1 METTQ
6 VLHIES
12 FSLRTEEDFRKLYDA
27 HWEEVCSICLR
38 LTGDTSLSE
47 DLTQDIFVSIWE
59 RKEKLRLRE
68 SIGAYLAKSAKLKV
82 FEHYRNL
89 SIKTKNLNEI
99 QRKTNNSVQ
108 DTDLPLVQSLLLKQ
122 IQKVVQSFPQQRR
135 VIFDMSRNHGMNNQ
149 EISEVL
155 NLSPR
160 NVRYHLKKAVLKIK
174 SELHRL
180 SVIIIFFFFS

>member
-12 FSLRTEEDFRKLYDA
+12 FSLKTEEDFRKLYDA
-27 HWEEVCSICLR
+27 HWEQVCSTCLR
-38 LTGDTSLSE
+38 LTGDMSLSE
-47 DLTQDIFVSIWE
+47 DLTQDIFVSVWE
-59 RKEKLRLRE
+59 RREKLRLKE

-99 QRKTNNSVQ
+99 QRKTNSSVQ

-122 IQKVVQSFPQQRR
+122 IQKVVESFPKRRR

-149 EISEVL
+149 EISEAL
-155 NLSPR
+155 NLSQR

-180 SVIIIFFFFS
+180 SIIVIFFFFS